1 MPDVVFVLPC
11 PLEPLLDDKLP
22 HLAGPEV
29 GEAGEVEEGEAV
41 VYPLQVE
48 DDETRLLPEG
58 ILGDVREGAAE
69 LRLVVSEECE
79 VVVSS
84 LVLLSEV
91 QLVDVSRQCRCRLS
105 LHEDSL
111 LQLSHALQAVVQ
123 EGELRGAVKEEK
135 N

>member
-84 LVLLSEV
+84 LVLLRGPSSSSSQV
-91 QLVDVSRQCRCRLS
+91 IRKDSILVIFQRIVIISGT
-105 LHEDSL
+105 EW
-111 LQLSHALQAVVQ
+111 
-123 EGELRGAVKEEK
+123 KFPF
-135 N
+135 